1 MWKIWVTCAIL
12 AAVVMGCYCK
22 RCQGQEAATA
32 TATVSVSATDVVE
45 WKMSVFDGLN
55 RLTRDPYNAVCNIF
69 LGQAFG
75 LTTIPTESS
84 AVEMDRSQYQRMM
97 AVKSA
102 INVAL
107 GMAIVNQSIIIEDNR
122 KAIDAAIES
131 ATETIRDES
140 ARRRFILKAIAL
152 RRDK

>member
-1 MWKIWVTCAIL
+1 MR
-12 AAVVMGCYCK
+12 AVVVATMLVVVVLGCHCRK
-22 RCQGQEAATA
+22 CHGQEVTSAT
-32 TATVSVSATDVVE
+32 TTPVSATDVVE
-45 WKMSVFDGLN
+45 WKTSVYDGLN

-75 LTTIPTESS
+75 LTTIPSGT
-84 AVEMDRSQYQRMM
+84 ATIEMDQRQYQRMM

-107 GMAIVNQSIIIEDNR
+107 GMAIVNQSIILEDNR